1 MPNPTYPLVM
11 PTTPNFIRSEW
22 GIAKA
27 VAQSQSPFT
36 FSTQVHEFTG
46 AKWYSTVTL
55 PPMNRS
61 QASEWQSFFMQL
73 HGSFGTFLMGD
84 PDAIAL
90 GVQGTISNTIAVS
103 ADHAVGAFDVTVDG
117 ADTSESQLF
126 KKGDYVQFN
135 SGATSKLHM
144 IIADVAS
151 DGSGEATLTI
161 EPPLSATLANNAT
174 VTYASPKCVMRMT
187 NNELTWSANH
197 ISLYGVSFT
206 CEEVL

>member
-1 MPNPTYPLVM
+1 M

-22 GIAKA
+22 GIGKA

-46 AKWYSTVTL
+46 AKWYSTVSL

-151 DGSGEATLTI
+151 DGSGNATLTI

>member
-1 MPNPTYPLVM
+1 MAEPTFPLVM

-22 GIAKA
+22 GIARA

-36 FSTQVHEFTG
+36 YSTQVHKFTG
-46 AKWYSTVTL
+46 SKWYSTVTL
-55 PPMNRS
+55 PPMKRS
-61 QASEWQSFFMQL
+61 QANEWLAFFMQL
-73 HGSFGTFLMGD
+73 NGQFGTFLMGD
-84 PDAIAL
+84 PDAKA
-90 GVQGTISNTIAVS
+90 VQGTISNTVAVN
-103 ADHAVGAFDVTVDG
+103 ADFAVGAYDVTIDG
-117 ADTSESQLF
+117 ADASESQLF

-151 DGSGEATLTI
+151 NGSGVATLTI
-161 EPPLSATLANNAT
+161 EPSLSSALANNAT

-197 ISLYGVSFT
+197 LSLFGVSFT

>member
-1 MPNPTYPLVM
+1 MAEPTFPLTM

-22 GIAKA
+22 GIARA

-36 FSTQVHEFTG
+36 YSTQVHKFTG
-46 AKWYSTVTL
+46 SKWYSTVTL
-55 PPMNRS
+55 PPMKRS
-61 QASEWQSFFMQL
+61 QANEWLAFFMQL
-73 HGSFGTFLMGD
+73 NGQFGTFTMGD
-84 PDAIAL
+84 PDAKA
-90 GVQGTISNTIAVS
+90 VQGTISNTVAVN
-103 ADHAVGAFDVTVDG
+103 AEFGVGAYDVTIDG
-117 ADTSESQLF
+117 ADASESQLF

-151 DGSGEATLTI
+151 NGSGIATLTI
-161 EPPLSATLANNAT
+161 EPSLSAALANNAT

>member
-1 MPNPTYPLVM
+1 MAEPSYPLTM
-11 PTTPNFIRSEW
+11 PTTPNFVKSDW
-22 GIAKA
+22 GIQRA
-27 VAQSQSPFT
+27 VAKSESPFT
-36 FSTQVHEFTG
+36 FGAQVHEFTG

-73 HGSFGTFLMGD
+73 HGTKGTFLMGD
-84 PDAIAL
+84 PDASA
-90 GVQGTISNTIAVS
+90 VQGTVSNTIAVS
-103 ADHAVGAFDVTVDG
+103 ADHAVGAYDVTVDG
-117 ADTSESQLF
+117 TDTSESQLF
-126 KKGDYVQFN
+126 KNGDYVQFN

-151 DGSGEATLTI
+151 NGSGEATLTI

-187 NNELTWSANH
+187 NNELTWSANQ
-197 ISLYGVSFT
+197 ISLYGVSFS

>member
-1 MPNPTYPLVM
+1 MAEPTFPLVM

-22 GIAKA
+22 GIARA

-36 FSTQVHEFTG
+36 YSTQVHKFTG
-46 AKWYSTVTL
+46 SKWYSTVTL
-55 PPMNRS
+55 PPMKRL
-61 QASEWQSFFMQL
+61 QANEWLAFFMQL
-73 HGSFGTFLMGD
+73 NGQFGTFTMGD
-84 PDAIAL
+84 PDAKA
-90 GVQGTISNTIAVS
+90 VQGTISNTVAVN
-103 ADHAVGAFDVTVDG
+103 ADFAVGAYDVTIDG
-117 ADTSESQLF
+117 ADASESQLF

-151 DGSGEATLTI
+151 NGSGVATLTI
-161 EPPLSATLANNAT
+161 EPSLSAALANNAT

-187 NNELTWSANH
+187 NNELTWSANQ
-197 ISLYGVSFT
+197 ISLYGVSFS

>member
-1 MPNPTYPLVM
+1 MPNPTYPLTM

-22 GIAKA
+22 GIGKA

-46 AKWYSTVTL
+46 AKWYSTVSL

-151 DGSGEATLTI
+151 DGSGNATLTI

-197 ISLYGVSFT
+197 ISLYGVSFS

>member
-1 MPNPTYPLVM
+1 MPNPTYPLTM

-22 GIAKA
+22 GIGKA

-46 AKWYSTVTL
+46 AKWYSTVSL

-151 DGSGEATLTI
+151 DGSGNATLTI

>member
-1 MPNPTYPLVM
+1 MAEPSYPLTM
-11 PTTPNFIRSEW
+11 PTTPNFVKSDW
-22 GIAKA
+22 GIQRA
-27 VAQSQSPFT
+27 VAKSESPFT
-36 FSTQVHEFTG
+36 FGAQVHEFTG

-73 HGSFGTFLMGD
+73 HGTKGTFLMGD
-84 PDAIAL
+84 PDASA
-90 GVQGTISNTIAVS
+90 VQGTVSNTIAVS
-103 ADHAVGAFDVTVDG
+103 ADHAVGAYDVTVDG
-117 ADTSESQLF
+117 TDTSESQLF

-151 DGSGEATLTI
+151 NGSGEATLTI

-187 NNELTWSANH
+187 NNELTWSANQ
-197 ISLYGVSFT
+197 ISLYGVSFS

>member
-1 MPNPTYPLVM
+1 MAEPTYPLTM
-11 PTTPNFIRSEW
+11 PTTPNFVRSEW

-84 PDAIAL
+84 PDAKA
-90 GVQGTISNTIAVS
+90 VQGTVANTIAVS
-103 ADHAVGAFDVTVDG
+103 GNHSIGAYDIAVDG
-117 ADTSESQLF
+117 CDTSESQLF

-135 SGATSKLHM
+135 SGSASKLHM

-161 EPPLSATLANNAT
+161 EPSLSTAILDNAT

-197 ISLYGVSFT
+197 ISLYGVSFS

>member
-1 MPNPTYPLVM
+1 MAEPTFPLVM
-11 PTTPNFIRSEW
+11 PNSPNFVRSEW
-22 GIAKA
+22 GIARA

-36 FSTQVHEFTG
+36 YSTQVHKFTG
-46 AKWYSTVTL
+46 SKWYSTVTL
-55 PPMNRS
+55 PPMKRS
-61 QASEWQSFFMQL
+61 QANEWLAFFMQL
-73 HGSFGTFLMGD
+73 NGQFGTFTMGD
-84 PDAIAL
+84 PDAKA
-90 GVQGTISNTIAVS
+90 VQGTISNTVAVN
-103 ADHAVGAFDVTVDG
+103 ADFAVGAYDVTIDG
-117 ADTSESQLF
+117 ADASESQLF

-151 DGSGEATLTI
+151 NGSGEATLTI
-161 EPPLSATLANNAT
+161 EPSLSSALANNAT

-197 ISLYGVSFT
+197 ISLYGVSFS

>member
-1 MPNPTYPLVM
+1 MGQPVYPLTM
-11 PTTPNFIRSEW
+11 PTSPNFIRSEW
-22 GIAKA
+22 VIAKA

-36 FSTQVHEFTG
+36 YGTQVHEFLG

-55 PPMNRS
+55 PPMNRT
-61 QASEWQSFFMQL
+61 QANEWLAFFMQL
-73 HGSFGTFLMGD
+73 HGQFGTFLMGD
-84 PDAIAL
+84 PDAKT
-90 GVQGTISNTIAVS
+90 VQGTIGNTIAVNGEHS
-103 ADHAVGAFDVTVDG
+103 VGAYDIVIDG

-151 DGSGEATLTI
+151 DGSGDATLTI
-161 EPPLSATLANNAT
+161 EPPLSATLSNNAT
-174 VTYASPKCVMRMT
+174 VTYSSPKCVMRMLS
-187 NNELTWSANH
+187 NELTWSANH
-197 ISLYGVSFT
+197 ISLYGVSFS

>member
-1 MPNPTYPLVM
+1 MAEPTFPLVM
-11 PTTPNFIRSEW
+11 PNTPNFIRSEW
-22 GIAKA
+22 GIARA

-36 FSTQVHEFTG
+36 YSTQVHKFTG
-46 AKWYSTVTL
+46 SKWYSTVTL
-55 PPMNRS
+55 PPMKRS
-61 QASEWQSFFMQL
+61 QANEWLAFFMQL
-73 HGSFGTFLMGD
+73 NGQFGTFTMGD
-84 PDAIAL
+84 PDAKA
-90 GVQGTISNTIAVS
+90 VQGTISNTVAVN
-103 ADHAVGAFDVTVDG
+103 ADFAVGAYDVTIDG
-117 ADTSESQLF
+117 ADASESQLF

-151 DGSGEATLTI
+151 NGSGVATLTI
-161 EPPLSATLANNAT
+161 EPSLSAALSDNAT

-197 ISLYGVSFT
+197 ISLYGVSFS

>member
-1 MPNPTYPLVM
+1 MT
-11 PTTPNFIRSEW
+11 REQ
-22 GIAKA
+22 A
-27 VAQSQSPFT
+27 V
-36 FSTQVHEFTG
+36 
-46 AKWYSTVTL
+46 
-55 PPMNRS
+55 
-61 QASEWQSFFMQL
+61 EWQSFFMQL
-73 HGSFGTFLMGD
+73 QGQFGTFLMGD
-84 PDAIAL
+84 PDAKT
-90 GVQGTISNTIAVS
+90 VRGTIGYTVAVS
-103 ADHAVGAFDVTVDG
+103 ADFAVGAYDITIDG

-197 ISLYGVSFT
+197 ISLYGVSFS
-206 CEEVL
+206 CVEVL

>member
-1 MPNPTYPLVM
+1 MAEPTFPLTM

-22 GIAKA
+22 GIARA

-36 FSTQVHEFTG
+36 YSTQVHKFTG
-46 AKWYSTVTL
+46 SKWYSTVTL
-55 PPMNRS
+55 PPMKRS
-61 QASEWQSFFMQL
+61 QANEWLAFFMQL
-73 HGSFGTFLMGD
+73 NGQFGTFTMGD
-84 PDAIAL
+84 PDAKA
-90 GVQGTISNTIAVS
+90 VQGTISNTVAVN
-103 ADHAVGAFDVTVDG
+103 ADFAVGAYDVTIDG
-117 ADTSESQLF
+117 ADASESQLF

-151 DGSGEATLTI
+151 NGSGVATLTI
-161 EPPLSATLANNAT
+161 EPSLSSALANNAT

>member
-1 MPNPTYPLVM
+1 MAEPTFPLVM

-22 GIAKA
+22 GIARA

-36 FSTQVHEFTG
+36 YSTQVHKFTG
-46 AKWYSTVTL
+46 SKWYSTVTL
-55 PPMNRS
+55 PPMKRS
-61 QASEWQSFFMQL
+61 QANEWLAFFMQL
-73 HGSFGTFLMGD
+73 NGQFGTFTMGD
-84 PDAIAL
+84 PDAKA
-90 GVQGTISNTIAVS
+90 VQGTISNTVAVN
-103 ADHAVGAFDVTVDG
+103 ADFAVGAYDVTIDG
-117 ADTSESQLF
+117 ADASESQLF

-151 DGSGEATLTI
+151 NGSGVATLTI
-161 EPPLSATLANNAT
+161 EPSLSAALANNAT

-187 NNELTWSANH
+187 NNELTWSANQ
-197 ISLYGVSFT
+197 ISLYGVSFS